1 MSLSD
6 HSTLCLEKSTPL
18 LNQLSARGTQKV
30 KYHEESDWDFHLDA
44 AQKAIDLSLILPHYR
59 ARNQPVDH
67 RMTMFVGNDSAPIK
81 LKVCRNFPRSK
92 FYLEVVGETSDVTI
106 WLPSDFK
113 GQIHYNGRPSF
124 SAGFVNRVLRNVRL
138 NERGGSDY
146 NIEDALVISTLGH
159 VTLRMWDVQTC
170 SPENSQKES
179 LKRLFGCSRKAPETT
194 IDWDFLLK
202 D

>member
-6 HSTLCLEKSTPL
+6 HSTLSFEKSAPL
-18 LNQLSARGTQKV
+18 LNQLSALGTQKV
-30 KYHEESDWDFHLDA
+30 KYHEDSDWDFHLDA

-67 RMTMFVGNDSAPIK
+67 RMTMFVGNDASPIK

-92 FYLEVVGETSDVTI
+92 FHLEVTADTSDVTI

-113 GQIHYNGRPSF
+113 GTIHCTGRRSF
-124 SAGFVNRVLRNVRL
+124 SAGFINKVLQNVRL
-138 NERGGSDY
+138 NEREGGEY
-146 NIEDALVISTLGH
+146 NVEDAVVISTEGR
-159 VTLRMWDVQTC
+159 VAFRMWDVQTC
-170 SPENSQKES
+170 SPENVHKES
-179 LKRLFGCSRKAPETT
+179 FKRLFSCSRKAPETT